1 MARVKLSAEQK
12 SMLLSLPLKE
22 KDKLLLRLIAKD
34 PLLVEQL
41 SFQHLDAA
49 APTATEERS
58 DEVREYMTYVLD
70 ARHQHSPGEL
80 MMELRY
86 ISGRITKHVRVTKDK
101 LGEVLLWVEAI
112 YTALDHHLRRMQRR
126 YAKGERWMKFAEY
139 VAKRLVT
146 VMAKASKLH
155 PDLWM
160 EFEDKLNQ
168 ALIMVHDAPEL
179 RGAAE
184 RNGLP
189 RRWEGGTS

>member
-12 SMLLSLPLKE
+12 SMVLSLPPKE

-41 SFQHLDAA
+41 SFQHLEGA
-49 APTATEERS
+49 APEVVDDRATEVRS
-58 DEVREYMTYVLD
+58 FIDQALD
-70 ARHQHSPGEL
+70 ASKGLAPGEL

-101 LGEVLLWVEAI
+101 LGEVQLWVEAI

-126 YAKGERWMKFAEY
+126 YARGERWEKFAEY
-139 VAKRLVT
+139 VAKRLLT
-146 VMAKASKLH
+146 AMTRASKLH

-168 ALIMVHDAPEL
+168 ALILVHDAPEL